1 MNSILFLVLYLGT
14 VNLIAFSLMGIDKRK
29 ARMRTFRIPEITL
42 FSSAIIGGSIGAIIG
57 MYFFRHKTKHWYF
70 VYGMPLILILQIALV
85 VVLIKMPIQISFM

>member
-1 MNSILFLVLYLGT
+1 MNSILFLALYLGT

-29 ARMRTFRIPEITL
+29 ARMRAFRIPEITL